1 MSLDKLK
8 SKRSELI
15 NKQRSLRSR
24 YYSAKNAEKEMYAIK
39 RNVDNMLKEPTNN
52 RTKNRVKDNTI

>member
-15 NKQRSLRSR
+15 NKQGSLRSS

-52 RTKNRVKDNTI
+52 RTKNRGKDNTI